1 MSGKI
6 TVKLEADVNS
16 ALNGIQ
22 SVNQKLDQLTKTI
35 QSSNSRFEQL
45 SKNTQSVSSKLA
57 NLAKPAEAATS
68 RIVSLSAGFSIV
80 TNAAG
85 TVLSMIS
92 KMGQGLIS
100 LSKISSV
107 QEKAEI
113 RLQATLKATQNAC
126 GMTAS
131 EMLAYADSISKV
143 TAFSDQEII
152 AVEQVLAATRKI
164 GQDVI
169 PEATMAILDMAAATG
184 EDASGAAQRLAQALS
199 DPAGEIESLK
209 EAGIQLTEEQ
219 KKNITEV
226 QAQNGIYEA
235 QKILLKEV
243 SETYGGMAKAIA
255 DTDTGKLS
263 QISNVW
269 NDIKE
274 GLGEGLLNS
283 IGPALDWLY
292 QRLIDIKEWI
302 DDANS
307 EERIK
312 DAVNRG
318 DGNPDFSSFS
328 DVQLINSLSPYRRAD
343 GGYDYGQESKDVIDA
358 VVSELT
364 KRGVN
369 FPGYD
374 GGLSESAKNTR
385 AWALEE
391 REKNPVYQFLLQNH
405 DSPIPMEQLVRSN
418 IDVAFSKRDLMD
430 FNYYQEI
437 LNSIERLKNTD
448 GLKTPS
454 DISPLKAGEQNGI
467 GSWKLVDSEDGSDSN
482 MKKTSIPVS
491 DKIDEYFSSNG
502 SLSTSYQIDQI
513 NQRMLSGYDLIRQ
526 GGLSEDQVKQIG
538 EINAALYEQKKA
550 LEDVSGGEEDLKDKV
565 AEIGPAISDI
575 VSELMTFTSSISGLF
590 SAMADNTEVAFSKIE
605 EKWDEYFSELDEKQE
620 RQRDSLN
627 ALLASGNISYGD
639 YIESMNAMD
648 EERAEKE
655 AEAAEEEEEARK
667 KADQLNKAAFIASQA
682 NAIAGATISG
692 AQAIMNVWAD
702 ATTPIWAKGVM
713 TGLVTATTAAEIAT
727 IAAQQYTPLAAGGI
741 VRSPTKAL
749 IGEGGSP
756 EMVLPLTDSN
766 MERFGVS
773 GKSADSGVINIIINI
788 GNSYSGEQLSE
799 DVFRGIDRA
808 QRTGALPSW
817 RYTA

>member
-1 MSGKI
+1 MASNITLKI
-6 TVKLEADVNS
+6 SADVQQ
-16 ALNGIQ
+16 AVNGIQ
-22 SVNQKLDQLTKTI
+22 SVNQKLDQMAK
-35 QSSNSRFEQL
+35 QSSVTSNATTRFFTNFTLLGSALGIASGVIQ
-45 SKNTQSVSSKLA
+45 KTVDIIA
-57 NLAKPAEAATS
+57 DLAKTYS
-68 RIVSLSAGFSIV
+68 
-80 TNAAG
+80 T
-85 TVLSMIS
+85 
-92 KMGQGLIS
+92 
-100 LSKISSV
+100 

-113 RLQATLKATQNAC
+113 RLQSTLKATQNAC

-143 TAFSDQEII
+143 TTFSDQEII

-219 KKNITEV
+219 KKNITKV

-255 DTDTGKLS
+255 DTDSGKLS

-269 NDIKE
+269 TDIKE

-283 IGPALDWLY
+283 IGPAVDWLY

-328 DVQLINSLSPYRRAD
+328 DVQLINSLSPYKRSD

-364 KRGVN
+364 KRGVD
-369 FPGYD
+369 FPGYE
-374 GGLSESAKNTR
+374 GGLSESSKNIR
-385 AWALEE
+385 AWALEQ
-391 REKNPVYQFLLQNH
+391 REQNPVYQFMVQNH
-405 DSPIPMEQLVRSN
+405 DSPIPMDQLIRNNIENKFSN
-418 IDVAFSKRDLMD
+418 RDLMD

-437 LNSIERLKNTD
+437 LNSIESLRNAE
-448 GLKTPS
+448 GLKAPS
-454 DISPLKAGEQNGI
+454 DISPLKAGSLDKMGGWQ
-467 GSWKLVDSEDGSDSN
+467 LVDGSGESGSNSE
-482 MKKTSIPVS
+482 KPSISVS
-491 DKIDEYFSSNG
+491 DRIDEYFSSNG
-502 SLSTSYQIDQI
+502 SLSESYQIEQI
-513 NQRMLSGYDLIRQ
+513 NQRMLSGYDLIKS
-526 GGLSEDQVKQIG
+526 GGLSEEQIAQIK
-538 EINAALYEQKKA
+538 EINQALFEQKKA
-550 LEDVSGGEEDLKDKV
+550 FDEAEEEGESWEEKVSNAVSTVSDV
-565 AEIGPAISDI
+565 
-575 VSELMTFTSSISGLF
+575 VSEITSFNQSLASLF
-590 SAMADNTEVAFSKIE
+590 STLADNAIAELDKIE
-605 EKWDEYFSELDEKQE
+605 DKWDEYFDELDEKQE
-620 RQRDSLN
+620 RQNDSLN
-627 ALLASGNISYGD
+627 ALLASGNISYGE
-639 YIESMNAMD
+639 YIDSMNAMD
-648 EERAEKE
+648 DERA
-655 AEAAEEEEEARK
+655 AAEEEALTEKESAKK
-667 KADQLNKAAFIASQA
+667 KADELNKSAFEA
-682 NAIAGATISG
+682 NKINSL
-692 AQAIMNVWAD
+692 AQAAINA
-702 ATTPIWAKGVM
+702 ALSITEIWASYGANPVLAGVL
-713 TGLVTATTAAEIAT
+713 TGISAAATAAEIAA
-727 IAAQQYTPLAAGGI
+727 ISSQQYTPLAAGGI
-741 VRSPTKAL
+741 VQSPTRAL

-756 EMVLPLTDSN
+756 EMILPLTDSN

-773 GKSADSGVINIIINI
+773 GNNNGGVINLVINV
-788 GNSYSGEQLSE
+788 GTAYSGDQLTE
-799 DVFRGIDRA
+799 DVFRAIERA
-808 QRTGALPSW
+808 QRTGALPKW

>member
-667 KADQLNKAAFIASQA
+667 KADQLNEAAFIANQA

-799 DVFRGIDRA
+799 DVFRGIERA

>member
-1 MSGKI
+1 MASNI
-6 TVKLEADVNS
+6 TL
-16 ALNGIQ
+16 
-22 SVNQKLDQLTKTI
+22 
-35 QSSNSRFEQL
+35 
-45 SKNTQSVSSKLA
+45 
-57 NLAKPAEAATS
+57 
-68 RIVSLSAGFSIV
+68 
-80 TNAAG
+80 
-85 TVLSMIS
+85 
-92 KMGQGLIS
+92 
-100 LSKISSV
+100 KISSDV
-107 QEKAEI
+107 SQAVKGIDSVNKSLQQMQKSTETASSKFAKFTTAFIGAKGVFEGSVQIIGKVKDAVAKLLSSYSIQEKAEM
-113 RLQATLKATQNAC
+113 RLQSTLKATQNGC

-143 TAFSDQEII
+143 TTFSDQEII

-219 KKNITEV
+219 KKNITKV

-255 DTDTGKLS
+255 DTDSGKLS

-269 NDIKE
+269 TDIKE

-328 DVQLINSLSPYRRAD
+328 DVQLINSLSPYKRSD

-364 KRGVN
+364 KRGVD
-369 FPGYD
+369 FPGYE
-374 GGLSESAKNTR
+374 GGLSESSKNIR
-385 AWALEE
+385 AWALEQ
-391 REKNPVYQFLLQNH
+391 REQNPVYQFMVQNH
-405 DSPIPMEQLVRSN
+405 DSPIPMDQLIRNNIENKFSN
-418 IDVAFSKRDLMD
+418 RDLMD

-437 LNSIERLKNTD
+437 LNSIESLRNAE
-448 GLKTPS
+448 GLKAPS
-454 DISPLKAGEQNGI
+454 DISPLKAGSLDNMG
-467 GSWKLVDSEDGSDSN
+467 GWRLVDGSGESGTNSEKPSMSASDR
-482 MKKTSIPVS
+482 
-491 DKIDEYFSSNG
+491 IDEYFSSNG
-502 SLSTSYQIDQI
+502 SLSESYQIEQI
-513 NQRMLSGYDLIRQ
+513 NQRMLSGYDLIKS
-526 GGLSEDQVKQIG
+526 GGLSEEQIAQIK
-538 EINAALYEQKKA
+538 EINQALFEQKKA
-550 LEDVSGGEEDLKDKV
+550 FDEAEEEGESWEEKVSNAVSTVSDV
-565 AEIGPAISDI
+565 
-575 VSELMTFTSSISGLF
+575 VSEITSFNQSLASLF
-590 SAMADNTEVAFSKIE
+590 STLADNAIAELDKIE
-605 EKWDEYFSELDEKQE
+605 DKWDEYFDELDEKQE
-620 RQRDSLN
+620 RQSDSLN
-627 ALLASGNISYGD
+627 ALLASGNISYGE
-639 YIESMNAMD
+639 YIDSMNAMD
-648 EERAEKE
+648 EERA
-655 AEAAEEEEEARK
+655 AAEEEALTEKESAKK
-667 KADQLNKAAFIASQA
+667 KADELNKSAFEA
-682 NAIAGATISG
+682 NKINSL
-692 AQAIMNVWAD
+692 AQAAINA
-702 ATTPIWAKGVM
+702 ALSITEIWASYGASPVLAGVL
-713 TGLVTATTAAEIAT
+713 TGISAAATAAEIAA
-727 IAAQQYTPLAAGGI
+727 ISSQQYTPLAAGGI
-741 VRSPTKAL
+741 VQSPTRAL

-756 EMVLPLTDSN
+756 EMILPLTDSN

-773 GKSADSGVINIIINI
+773 GNNNGGVINLVINV
-788 GNSYSGEQLSE
+788 GTAYSGDQLTE
-799 DVFRGIDRA
+799 DVFRAIERA
-808 QRTGALPSW
+808 QRTGALPKW